1 MHQLFPTSL
10 ALAVGIVAAAQA
22 APKPQ
27 VSIASKAAEI
37 TVSVDAAL
45 QQHPGLAE
53 NCLAEGRRW
62 AERMRAEAD
71 KELRTDPSLF
81 PAGRR
86 WTYERSYEL
95 RSLVGRYVSVVRDD
109 GTYTGG
115 AHPNTRIDTI
125 LWDSGGRKRISI
137 RHFFK
142 ETADNG
148 ATMRAL
154 ARMARIAV
162 AAEKIARGAISVDIP
177 KEKLRPEQLAALDE
191 FIARGIAP
199 SLLKLGPVT
208 LAPSSAPGKS
218 SGLTFH
224 YSPYDVGAYAEGP
237 YVAFVPWTE
246 LKPFLSA
253 QGVAIFAGVRPE
265 TDKKQ

>member
-1 MHQLFPTSL
+1 MRQLVPVSIV
-10 ALAVGIVAAAQA
+10 LAVGIIAAAHA

-27 VSIASKAAEI
+27 VSISSKAAVVAV
-37 TVSVDAAL
+37 TVDEAL
-45 QQHPGLAE
+45 RGHPGLAE

-71 KELRTDPSLF
+71 KEFRTDPTLF
-81 PAGRR
+81 PEGRR
-86 WTYERSYEL
+86 WTYERGYEL
-95 RSLVGRYVSVVRDD
+95 RSVVGRYVSVVRED

-125 LWDSGGRKRISI
+125 LWDRESKKRISI
-137 RHFFK
+137 RPFFK

-148 ATMRAL
+148 PTMRAI

-162 AAEKIARGAISVDIP
+162 AAEKIARGTINVDIP
-177 KEKLRPEQLAALDE
+177 KEKLTPERFAALDE

-208 LAPSSAPGKS
+208 LAPSTAPGKS

-237 YVAFVPWTE
+237 YIAFVPWAA
-246 LKPFLSA
+246 LKSFLSA
-253 QGVAIFAGVRPE
+253 QGTAIFAGVRPE
-265 TDKKQ
+265 RDKKR